1 MLRVFM
7 VIWNGLGFR
16 VYWVGRVQDF
26 WVRCGWDQE
35 ALGGG
40 DVGVRSF
47 AFGVCGLWS
56 KP

>member
-7 VIWNGLGFR
+7 VISNGLGFR

-26 WVRCGWDQE
+26 WVRGGWDQE

-40 DVGVRSF
+40 GRCW
-47 AFGVCGLWS
+47 G
-56 KP
+56 

>member
-26 WVRCGWDQE
+26 WVRGGWDQE

-40 DVGVRSF
+40 RCWG
-47 AFGVCGLWS
+47 
-56 KP
+56 